1 MHVAADPAVELVQQH
16 LPLMRSLA
24 RRYSGSGEQLDDLVQ
39 VASLGLVAA
48 ARRFDPA
55 RGVPFVAY
63 AAPTIEGELRHHLRD
78 RSSAVRVPR
87 EEQERA
93 AALRRA
99 AVVIAQRS
107 GREASLDEAAN
118 AAGVSRGQ
126 AQAALT
132 ATLAPT
138 SLALLE
144 LRPSPDAEAEIESC
158 EQRAL
163 VDELLEILEP
173 QEREIVV
180 LRFAADL
187 SQREIA
193 RRLGT
198 SQSRVSRVLGG
209 ALRKLRDSVEPEL
222 ERSA

>member
-1 MHVAADPAVELVQQH
+1 
-16 LPLMRSLA
+16 MRSLA

-39 VASLGLVAA
+39 VAALGLVAA

-63 AAPTIEGELRHHLRD
+63 AAPTIEGELRRHLRD
-78 RSSAVRVPR
+78 RSSSVRVPR
-87 EEQERA
+87 QERERA

-99 AVVIAQRS
+99 AGVIAQRH
-107 GREASLDEAAN
+107 GREASLDEAAS
-118 AAGVSRGQ
+118 AAGVSRRQ

-138 SLALLE
+138 SLTLLE
-144 LRPSPDAEAEIESC
+144 RRASPVAEAEMESC
-158 EQRAL
+158 ERRAL
-163 VDELLEILEP
+163 VDELLEVLEP
-173 QEREIVV
+173 QEREIVR
-180 LRFAADL
+180 LRFAGDL

-198 SQSRVSRVLGG
+198 SQSRVSRVLVT
-209 ALRKLRDSVEPEL
+209 ALRKLRNSVEPEL
-222 ERSA
+222 QRSA